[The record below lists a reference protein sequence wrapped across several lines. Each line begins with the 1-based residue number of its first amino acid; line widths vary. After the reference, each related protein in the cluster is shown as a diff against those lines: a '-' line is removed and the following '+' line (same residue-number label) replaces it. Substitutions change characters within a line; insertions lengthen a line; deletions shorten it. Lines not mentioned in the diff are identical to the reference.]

1 MHLYAIF
8 GPVELPEFGRGWSVT
23 CSKTDLP
30 ANDERVRM
38 KARWHLV
45 LVPSLLLS
53 LFLLLSS
60 QIAFLRGSFFKD
72 LRLGRLGTE
81 LTAENYIRFFTD
93 SLYLDSLLL
102 TIRLSATVALV
113 TLLIGYPVAY
123 ILARMRSRWSLV
135 LLAAIIAASFITIV
149 IKVLG
154 LIIIFSSGGV
164 LNRFLLAVGFVDR
177 PVTIM
182 GSPAGVVVG
191 LMHFTMGFAVLLLY
205 SVIRTIPRSLEEAA
219 EIHGA
224 PRWRVFLR
232 VVVPLSLPGI
242 VVTALIVFNLCM
254 GAFTSAA
261 LIGGGKVFTLP
272 VLIQQT
278 MIMQTRYAMGATV
291 SAVLMAVT
299 LLINLLS
306 VVLLAKF
313 DRRKGAVA

>member
-1 MHLYAIF
+1 MSAGN
-8 GPVELPEFGRGWSVT
+8 GPQFAEIAVLS
-23 CSKTDLP
+23 

-164 LNRFLLAVGFVDR
+164 LNRFLLAVGFVER

-278 MIMQTRYAMGATV
+278 VIMQTRYAMGATV

>member
-1 MHLYAIF
+1 
-8 GPVELPEFGRGWSVT
+8 
-23 CSKTDLP
+23 
-30 ANDERVRM
+30 M
-38 KARWHLV
+38 KARWHFV
-45 LVPSLLLS
+45 LVPSLLLT

-81 LTAENYIRFFTD
+81 LTAENYVRFFTD

-102 TIRLSATVALV
+102 TIRLSATVAIL
-113 TLLIGYPVAY
+113 TLAIGYPVAY
-123 ILARMRSRWSLV
+123 ILARMRSRWSLA

-154 LIIIFSSGGV
+154 LIIIFSSGGT
-164 LNRFLLAVGFVDR
+164 LNRLLLGSGLLER
-177 PVTIM
+177 PLTIM
-182 GSPAGVVVG
+182 GEPSGVVVG

-205 SVIRTIPRSLEEAA
+205 GVIRTIPRSLEEAA

-232 VVVPLSLPGI
+232 IVVPLSLPGI

-278 MIMQTRYAMGATV
+278 VIMQTRYAMGATV
-291 SAVLMAVT
+291 SAILMTAT
-299 LLINLLS
+299 LLINGLS
-306 VVLLAKF
+306 VLIMARF
-313 DRRKGAVA
+313 DRRRGMVA

>member
-1 MHLYAIF
+1 
-8 GPVELPEFGRGWSVT
+8 
-23 CSKTDLP
+23 
-30 ANDERVRM
+30 M
-38 KARWHLV
+38 KARWHFV
-45 LVPSLLLS
+45 LVPSLLLT

-81 LTAENYIRFFTD
+81 LTAENYARFFTD

-102 TIRLSATVALV
+102 TIRLSATVAIL
-113 TLLIGYPVAY
+113 TLAIGYPVAY
-123 ILARMRSRWSLV
+123 ILARMRSRWSLA

-154 LIIIFSSGGV
+154 LIIIFSSGGT
-164 LNRFLLAVGFVDR
+164 LNRLLLGSGLLER
-177 PVTIM
+177 PLTIM
-182 GSPAGVVVG
+182 GEPSGVVVG

-205 SVIRTIPRSLEEAA
+205 GVIRTIPRSLEEAA

-232 VVVPLSLPGI
+232 IVVPLSLPGI

-278 MIMQTRYAMGATV
+278 VIMQTRYAMGATV
-291 SAVLMAVT
+291 SAVLMTAT
-299 LLINLLS
+299 LLINGLS
-306 VVLLAKF
+306 VLIMARF
-313 DRRKGAVA
+313 DRRRGMVA

>member
-1 MHLYAIF
+1 
-8 GPVELPEFGRGWSVT
+8 
-23 CSKTDLP
+23 
-30 ANDERVRM
+30 M
-38 KARWHLV
+38 KARWHFV
-45 LVPSLLLS
+45 LVPSLLLT

-81 LTAENYIRFFTD
+81 LTVENYVRFFTD

-102 TIRLSATVALV
+102 TIRLSATVAIL
-113 TLLIGYPVAY
+113 TLAIGYPVAY

-154 LIIIFSSGGV
+154 LIIIFSSGGT
-164 LNRFLLAVGFVDR
+164 LNRLLVGSGLLER
-177 PVTIM
+177 PLTIM
-182 GSPAGVVVG
+182 GEPSGVVVG

-205 SVIRTIPRSLEEAA
+205 GVIRTIPRSLEEAA

-232 VVVPLSLPGI
+232 IVVPLSLPGI

-278 MIMQTRYAMGATV
+278 VIMQTRYAMGATV
-291 SAVLMAVT
+291 SAVLMTAT
-299 LLINLLS
+299 LLINGLS
-306 VVLLAKF
+306 VLIMARF
-313 DRRKGAVA
+313 DRRRGMVA

>member
-1 MHLYAIF
+1 
-8 GPVELPEFGRGWSVT
+8 
-23 CSKTDLP
+23 
-30 ANDERVRM
+30 M

-45 LVPSLLLS
+45 LIPSLLLS

-72 LRLGRLGTE
+72 LRLGRIGTE
-81 LTAENYIRFFTD
+81 LTAENYVRFFTD
-93 SLYLDSLLL
+93 SLYVDSLLL
-102 TIRLSATVALV
+102 TIRLSATVAIL
-113 TLLIGYPVAY
+113 TLAIGFPVAY

-154 LIIIFSSGGV
+154 LIIIFSSGGT
-164 LNRFLLAVGFVDR
+164 LNRLLVGSGLLER
-177 PVTIM
+177 PLTIM
-182 GSPAGVVVG
+182 GEPSGVVVG

-205 SVIRTIPRSLEEAA
+205 GVIKTIPRSLEEAA

-224 PRWRVFLR
+224 ARWRVFLR
-232 VVVPLSLPGI
+232 VIIPLSLPGI
-242 VVTALIVFNLCM
+242 VVTSLIVFNLCM

-278 MIMQTRYAMGATV
+278 VIMQTRYAMGATV
-291 SAVLMAVT
+291 SAVLMTVT
-299 LLINLLS
+299 LLINALS
-306 VVLLAKF
+306 VLIMARF
-313 DRRKGAVA
+313 DRRRGVVA

>member
-1 MHLYAIF
+1 
-8 GPVELPEFGRGWSVT
+8 
-23 CSKTDLP
+23 
-30 ANDERVRM
+30 M
-38 KARWHLV
+38 KARWHLI

-81 LTAENYIRFFTD
+81 LTAENYVRFFTD

-102 TIRLSATVALV
+102 TIRLSATVALL

-135 LLAAIIAASFITIV
+135 LLAGIIAASFITIV

-154 LIIIFSSGGV
+154 LIIIFSSGGM
-164 LNRFLLAVGFVDR
+164 LNRVLLGSGLLER
-177 PVTIM
+177 PLTII
-182 GSPAGVVVG
+182 GEPAGVVVG

-205 SVIRTIPRSLEEAA
+205 GVIRTIPRSLEEAA

-224 PRWRVFLR
+224 ARWRVFLR

-242 VVTALIVFNLCM
+242 VVTTLIVFNLCM

-278 MIMQTRYAMGATV
+278 VIMQTRYAMGATV
-291 SAVLMAVT
+291 SAILMLVT
-299 LLINLLS
+299 LLINALS
-306 VVLLAKF
+306 VFLMSRF
-313 DRRKGAVA
+313 DRRKGMVA

>member
-1 MHLYAIF
+1 
-8 GPVELPEFGRGWSVT
+8 
-23 CSKTDLP
+23 
-30 ANDERVRM
+30 M

-45 LVPSLLLS
+45 LIPSLLLS
-53 LFLLLSS
+53 MFLLLSS

-72 LRLGRLGTE
+72 LRLGRLGTD

-93 SLYLDSLLL
+93 SLYVDSLIL
-102 TIRLSATVALV
+102 TIRLSATVAIL
-113 TLLIGYPVAY
+113 TLAIGFPVAY

-154 LIIIFSSGGV
+154 LIIIFSSGGT
-164 LNRFLLAVGFVDR
+164 LNRLLVGSGLLAR
-177 PVTIM
+177 PLTIM
-182 GSPAGVVVG
+182 GEPSGVVIG

-205 SVIRTIPRSLEEAA
+205 GVIKTIPRSLEEAA

-232 VVVPLSLPGI
+232 VIIPLSLPGI
-242 VVTALIVFNLCM
+242 VVTSLIVFNLCM

-278 MIMQTRYAMGATV
+278 VIMQTRYAMGATV
-291 SAVLMAVT
+291 SAILMTVT

-306 VVLLAKF
+306 VLIMARF
-313 DRRKGAVA
+313 DRRRGVVA